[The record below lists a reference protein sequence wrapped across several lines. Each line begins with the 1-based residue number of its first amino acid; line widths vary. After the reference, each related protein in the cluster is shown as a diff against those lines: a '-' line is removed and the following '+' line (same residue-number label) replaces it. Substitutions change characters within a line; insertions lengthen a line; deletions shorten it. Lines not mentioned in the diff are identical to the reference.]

1 MTKEAI
7 IKLLNQALELE
18 HAANIQYLAHAQIID
33 GLYAEPIIARLKDT
47 AGDEAKHAEVF
58 RELIGDILGGT
69 PVMSVAK
76 TYPGRDIKQI
86 LEQNLKNE
94 KEAVD
99 IYAKIL
105 ETIYKEKD
113 KLPYEFQKLEHDVRH
128 VIIEEQEH
136 ISELK
141 LLLAKR

>member
-18 HAANIQYLAHAQIID
+18 HAANIQYLAHAQIVD

-76 TYPGRDIKQI
+76 TYPGRDVKQI

-99 IYAKIL
+99 IYTKIL

-128 VIIEEQEH
+128 VIIEEMEH

-141 LLLAKR
+141 LLLSKR